1 MMTGQLA
8 AWVAVLRC
16 CNSVFCCWDMHKA
29 FSSRTGRVSLSC
41 EQGFMNCVFELATR
55 QRCGSRQPCC
65 MLLLVPWWVEAE
77 WSGVEGRFWSVCNPA
92 SEAPLVVPVVQA
104 LLKHVCGPEQYTA
117 PVHSCLS
124 RAGS

>member
-1 MMTGQLA
+1 
-8 AWVAVLRC
+8 
-16 CNSVFCCWDMHKA
+16 
-29 FSSRTGRVSLSC
+29 VSLSC